1 MPSSLHQFFLFWKDN
16 DVEMVWADNKPF
28 NTYSD
33 NLEARFYDVN
43 LGPLKFSRRKV
54 NGDPRNIHF
63 SREDMETKVQEHSD
77 LIYKEKA
84 IMPYT
89 YWPMEKPIIEE
100 IDD

>member
-1 MPSSLHQFFLFWKDN
+1 MHIFIAS
-16 DVEMVWADNKPF
+16 
-28 NTYSD
+28 
-33 NLEARFYDVN
+33 
-43 LGPLKFSRRKV
+43 GPPKFSRRKV

-63 SREDMETKVQEHSD
+63 SREDMEIKVQEHSD

-84 IMPYT
+84 IVPYT

>member
-1 MPSSLHQFFLFWKDN
+1 
-16 DVEMVWADNKPF
+16 MVWADNKPF

-43 LGPLKFSRRKV
+43 LRPLKFFRRKV
-54 NGDPRNIHF
+54 NRDPKNIHF
-63 SREDMETKVQEHSD
+63 FREDMEAKVQEHLN

-84 IMPYT
+84 IMSYT
-89 YWPMEKPIIEE
+89 YWPMEKIIIKE

>member
-1 MPSSLHQFFLFWKDN
+1 ME
-16 DVEMVWADNKPF
+16 VVWADNKPF

-43 LGPLKFSRRKV
+43 SGSLKFSKRKV
-54 NGDPRNIHF
+54 NGDPRNIYF
-63 SREDMETKVQEHSD
+63 SREDMEIKVHEHSY

-84 IMPYT
+84 IVPYT